1 MNASLT
7 IARFWKRL
15 CQPALLASK
24 EKPINLRGR
33 LFLGGSPMHNL
44 LGASAKSAINLD
56 NGGAES
62 VGTARPGQVPQHP
75 EASVLGNLTT

>member
-1 MNASLT
+1 
-7 IARFWKRL
+7 
-15 CQPALLASK
+15 
-24 EKPINLRGR
+24 
-33 LFLGGSPMHNL
+33 MHNL

-56 NGGAES
+56 NGGAET